1 MKYSQQKTAHVT
13 ARYAAILFLALTLAA
28 CSDDDKENSKAE
40 NLLVP
45 QSTKV
50 EQKNKPLHVTQV
62 RRVGVEKFVFASG
75 TIAAKQTSH
84 IGPLVEGVIEKIF
97 VKVGDRVKSG
107 DALFQ
112 TRQVDYIRS
121 LEEAKSAMDLA
132 NILGVQ
138 ANRNYDRARE
148 LAEQGNISQARL
160 DDIETSNQVAIAKI
174 QQAKVALE
182 TAEQRLADTVVQAPF
197 NGTITGRN
205 VDEGVYLSN
214 RFSMGGGSAVV
225 RIQEIESVAAIVQ
238 TPEKNLNLL
247 TTNQLATVTIQG
259 HDEVYDSF
267 VYVLNDLVNPQTRT
281 VELRL
286 PIKNE
291 DYKIKPGQFAEAK
304 ILLPQHEAL
313 VIPRNA
319 ITGGV
324 KKYSVFVARDNVAIQ
339 LNIQTREYNADQV
352 EITSGLTEQDI
363 VIINPPDTLKNGD
376 KLGQLIMMGES

>member
-1 MKYSQQKTAHVT
+1 
-13 ARYAAILFLALTLAA
+13 
-28 CSDDDKENSKAE
+28 
-40 NLLVP
+40 VP

-121 LEEAKSAMDLA
+121 LEAAKSAMDLA

-225 RIQEIESVAAIVQ
+225 RIQEIEIVAAIVQ

>member
-1 MKYSQQKTAHVT
+1 
-13 ARYAAILFLALTLAA
+13 
-28 CSDDDKENSKAE
+28 
-40 NLLVP
+40 
-45 QSTKV
+45 
-50 EQKNKPLHVTQV
+50 
-62 RRVGVEKFVFASG
+62 
-75 TIAAKQTSH
+75 
-84 IGPLVEGVIEKIF
+84 
-97 VKVGDRVKSG
+97 
-107 DALFQ
+107 
-112 TRQVDYIRS
+112 
-121 LEEAKSAMDLA
+121 
-132 NILGVQ
+132 
-138 ANRNYDRARE
+138 
-148 LAEQGNISQARL
+148 L

-225 RIQEIESVAAIVQ
+225 RIQEIEIVAAIVQ

>member
-1 MKYSQQKTAHVT
+1 VT

-138 ANRNYDRARE
+138 ANRNYDRARK

-225 RIQEIESVAAIVQ
+225 RIQEIEIVAAIVQ

>member
-148 LAEQGNISQARL
+148 LAEQHNISQARL

-225 RIQEIESVAAIVQ
+225 RIQEIEIVAAIVQ

>member
-197 NGTITGRN
+197 NRTITGRN

-225 RIQEIESVAAIVQ
+225 RIQEIEIVAAIVQ

>member
-138 ANRNYDRARE
+138 ANRNYDRARK

-225 RIQEIESVAAIVQ
+225 RIQEIEIVAAIVQ

>member
-1 MKYSQQKTAHVT
+1 MKYSQQKTALVT
-13 ARYAAILFLALTLAA
+13 ARYAAVLFLALTLAA
-28 CSDDDKENSKAE
+28 CSDDDKENSKVE
-40 NLLVP
+40 NLRVP
-45 QSTKV
+45 QSIKV

-62 RRVGVEKFVFASG
+62 KRVGVEKFVFASG

-148 LAEQGNISQARL
+148 LAGQGNISQARL

-182 TAEQRLADTVVQAPF
+182 IAEQRLADTVVQAPF

-225 RIQEIESVAAIVQ
+225 RIQEIEIVAAIVQ

-247 TTNQLATVTIQG
+247 SANQPATVTIQG
-259 HDEVYDSF
+259 HDEVYGSY

-313 VIPRNA
+313 VIPRNS
-319 ITGGV
+319 ITGGI
-324 KKYSVFVARDNVAIQ
+324 KNPSVFVTRDNVAIQ
-339 LNIQTREYNADQV
+339 LDIQTREYNAEQIEV
-352 EITSGLTEQDI
+352 TSGLTEQDI

>member
-13 ARYAAILFLALTLAA
+13 ARYAAILFLTLTLAA

-225 RIQEIESVAAIVQ
+225 RIQEIEIVAAIVQ

>member
-121 LEEAKSAMDLA
+121 LEQAKSAMDLA

-148 LAEQGNISQARL
+148 LAEQRNISQARL

-225 RIQEIESVAAIVQ
+225 RIQEIEIVAAIVQ